1 MSAIINKFSHD
12 GFEIGASKIG
22 VIVLGKNNFYVR
34 EYLRYQFRRIQLG
47 EIEQMDS
54 TSAPNAAKRGQYLE
68 PGLRE
73 WVSDELD
80 ELCSQQSGQ
89 MS

>member
-54 TSAPNAAKRGQYLE
+54 TAIIFPKDIGKIDNWGNLIISTKG
-68 PGLRE
+68 
-73 WVSDELD
+73 
-80 ELCSQQSGQ
+80 
-89 MS
+89 